1 MISTV
6 SSKEAEGLMFSVLD
20 SELYCGKLTSCE
32 ENSTCLV

>member
-20 SELYCGKLTSCE
+20 SELYCGKLTNCE
-32 ENSTCLV
+32 ENVSCLV